1 MEKNTAVGARSG
13 ISEELLKE
21 IAAQNAILS
30 SARSLVSQLL
40 DQQKSEQK
48 QEVGFGPWV
57 YNLEGLQNWVHHFT
71 ERRKLRCPECKKE
84 RVFRCNECGYETEY
98 HDEL

>member
-57 YNLEGLQNWVHHFT
+57 YNLEGLQNWVHHYT
-71 ERRKLRCPECKKE
+71 ERRKLNCKTCH
-84 RVFRCNECGYETEY
+84 RDRIFVCQTCGDEVEY

>member
-40 DQQKSEQK
+40 DQQK

-57 YNLEGLQNWVHHFT
+57 YNLEGLQNWVHHYT
-71 ERRKLRCPECKKE
+71 ERRKLNCKTCH
-84 RVFRCNECGYETEY
+84 RDRIFVCQTCGDEVEY